1 MNKRKML
8 LGGYDTAQDGLWTLT
23 AWSFSAPAY
32 EQNFVKI
39 PGSSVT
45 LDMSTVNT
53 DGEPAYDSRTLTADF
68 ESSEGTRMERKAR
81 IDYMLN
87 ALDGRR
93 VDIILPDDPERYI
106 SGRLSVREN
115 YNDLAHASVSIEVIC
130 DPWKYAAV
138 ETVVSLPA
146 TTARAT
152 VTLTNGGRKPV
163 IPVVEVSSN
172 GTQVYIGDSSHV
184 LDAGTHILPDLY
196 LTAGRHEIGYANT
209 SGIILTYR
217 EAVL

>member
-23 AWSFSAPAY
+23 AWKLSDPVY

-115 YNDLAHASVSIEVIC
+115 YNDLAHASVSIEAIC

-138 ETVVSLPA
+138 ETVVQL
-146 TTARAT
+146 TGTASEQTA
-152 VTLTNGGRKPV
+152 VLTNGGRKPV
-163 IPVVEVSSN
+163 IPVLLVTGTATVAFGGSSR
-172 GTQVYIGDSSHV
+172 V
-184 LDAGTHILPDLY
+184 LSAGSYVLPEIY
-196 LTAGRHEIGYANT
+196 LTPGRHELTYKGAG
-209 SGIILTYR
+209 SAIILTYR